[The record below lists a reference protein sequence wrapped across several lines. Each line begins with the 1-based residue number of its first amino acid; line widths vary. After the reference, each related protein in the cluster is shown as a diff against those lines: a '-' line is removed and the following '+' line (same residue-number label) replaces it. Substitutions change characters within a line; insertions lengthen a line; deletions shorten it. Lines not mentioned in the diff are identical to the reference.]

1 MRESYKGLMMKPNE
15 IDSAGNWVFEGKM
28 IPLLGSTLPV
38 PESARL
44 RGEDEEQEVLMVT
57 TAVLF
62 GDCPYCGEAFT
73 EETPMLVTVDGA
85 KMIPARCCDT
95 FIWMTDK
102 LGEEYDGRNDA

>member
-1 MRESYKGLMMKPNE
+1 MKDYSGLNMKPEE
-15 IDSAGNWVFEGKM
+15 IDSDGNWIHEGET
-28 IPLLGSTLPV
+28 IPLVGSTLPI
-38 PESARL
+38 PKSARL
-44 RGEDEEQEVLMVT
+44 RGEAEEQEVLMVT
-57 TAVLF
+57 TAVVF

-85 KMIPARCCDT
+85 KMIPARCCNT